1 MPKPPLTNALRGI
14 NKNDNITLWTI
25 IRVAANFFDRA
36 DDTNT
41 KYRSK
46 GQPFKHRKPC
56 EEVKREEQ
64 EEQPTQTNMKT
75 HMGETQEG
83 KKLRNIQKLNAMR
96 GSARLM
102 LSKQCQL
109 IEKNIEKKV
118 IHFKGE
124 EGKTQSNIAAF
135 VMG

>member
-1 MPKPPLTNALRGI
+1 MR
-14 NKNDNITLWTI
+14 
-25 IRVAANFFDRA
+25 
-36 DDTNT
+36 
-41 KYRSK
+41 
-46 GQPFKHRKPC
+46 KHN
-56 EEVKREEQ
+56 VKQEEQ
-64 EEQPTQTNMKT
+64 EEQPTQTNRKT

-83 KKLRNIQKLNAMR
+83 KKLRNIRVIQKLNAMR

-102 LSKQCQL
+102 LSKQCQQ
-109 IEKNIEKKV
+109 IETLKKKV